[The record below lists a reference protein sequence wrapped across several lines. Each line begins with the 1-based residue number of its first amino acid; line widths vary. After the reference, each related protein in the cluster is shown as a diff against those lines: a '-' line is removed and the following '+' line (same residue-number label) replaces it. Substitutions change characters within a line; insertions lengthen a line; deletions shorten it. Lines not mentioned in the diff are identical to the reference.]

1 MEILQTKTDVGQIRD
16 QNEDVVLALKHP
28 KNKKIKLLLAAD
40 GMGGREKGEV
50 AAAFVA
56 THIEK
61 WFQKKDIRTLNNTKK
76 TEQLLTRYVKTLN
89 TQLIKKYGE
98 DHLGTT
104 LIMALINKK
113 ETLFLNV
120 GDSRGYIYRK
130 RKLIQISEDD
140 SDVWMY
146 YKYGR
151 VRKDHLRF
159 FSNNS
164 IVNACIG
171 ICKELC
177 TITTTI
183 IPNDYDMVFVLT
195 DGVTDNIMDK
205 KIRKIIRKTP
215 KEYILSSL
223 IYEAVYVDQ
232 KFHIPFRL
240 KRKYT
245 ANYVIPFPGRD
256 NASGAIYIKEYKK

>member
-28 KNKKIKLLLAAD
+28 KNKNIKLLLAAD
-40 GMGGREKGEV
+40 GMGGRDKGEV
-50 AAAFVA
+50 AAAYVA
-56 THIEK
+56 TRIEK
-61 WFQKKDIRTLNNTKK
+61 WFKNKDIKTLNNTKK
-76 TEQLLTRYVKTLN
+76 VEKLLSRYVKTIN
-89 TQLIKKYGE
+89 AQLIKKYGE
-98 DHLGTT
+98 DHLDTT
-104 LIMALINKK
+104 LILVLINKK
-113 ETLFLNV
+113 ETLFLNI
-120 GDSRGYIYRK
+120 GDSRAYIYKK
-130 RKLIQISEDD
+130 RKLIQVSEDD

-146 YKYGR
+146 YKYGK
-151 VRKDHLRF
+151 VKKDYLRF

-183 IPNDYDMVFVLT
+183 INNEYDMVLVLT

-205 KIRKIIRKTP
+205 KIKKIIRKTP

-223 IYEAVYVDQ
+223 INEAVYVDQ
-232 KFHIPFRL
+232 KFRIPFFL

-245 ANYVIPFPGRD
+245 ANFVIPFPGRD

>member
-1 MEILQTKTDVGQIRD
+1 MEILQTKTDVGQIRE

-28 KNKKIKLLLAAD
+28 KNKNIKLLLAAD
-40 GMGGREKGEV
+40 GMGGRDKGEV
-50 AAAFVA
+50 AAAYVA
-56 THIEK
+56 NRIEK
-61 WFQKKDIRTLNNTKK
+61 WFKNKDVKTLNNTKK
-76 TEQLLTRYVKTLN
+76 VEKLLSRYVKTIN
-89 TQLIKKYGE
+89 AQLIKKYGE

-104 LIMALINKK
+104 LILALINKK
-113 ETLFLNV
+113 ETLFLNI
-120 GDSRGYIYRK
+120 GDSRAYIYKK
-130 RKLIQISEDD
+130 RKLIQVSEDD

-146 YKYGR
+146 YKYGK
-151 VRKDHLRF
+151 VKKDYLRF

-183 IPNDYDMVFVLT
+183 INNEYDMVLVLT

-205 KIRKIIRKTP
+205 KIKKIIRKTP

-223 IYEAVYVDQ
+223 INEAVYVDQ
-232 KFHIPFRL
+232 KFRIPFFL

-245 ANYVIPFPGRD
+245 ANFVIPFPGRD